1 MRTNILAV
9 QGKTPL
15 SEADIMSS
23 TAPDAIIVID
33 DGGDFMGYFS
43 VRDYREATR
52 RLEAHLLVLQD
63 SQGLV
68 RLLQRKKSRRRYR
81 GGPPGLTFRKQ

>member
-1 MRTNILAV
+1 
-9 QGKTPL
+9 
-15 SEADIMSS
+15 MSS

-52 RLEAHLLVLQD
+52 RLEAHLLMAA
-63 SQGLV
+63 
-68 RLLQRKKSRRRYR
+68 RLSRSRKAITEKKIEEEDTGGTSWTYFWEAMMRKRKLKSKFRR
-81 GGPPGLTFRKQ
+81 